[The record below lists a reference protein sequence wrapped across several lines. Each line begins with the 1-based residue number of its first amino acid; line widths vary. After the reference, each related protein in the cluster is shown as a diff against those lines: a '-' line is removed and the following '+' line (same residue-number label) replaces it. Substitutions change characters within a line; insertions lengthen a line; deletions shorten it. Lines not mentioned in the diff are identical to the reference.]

1 MHIERH
7 RAAYNPFSDWRL
19 KKTGPFSLYC
29 DYRPLQL
36 SFLLPNMCWLTDQSP
51 VSMLFCTP
59 LSTWGNYSTQQDH
72 MTPVDE
78 WHLLQGK
85 VLSKNSTEHIDCMNK
100 TLRQIFIFRALW
112 IFTLLLA
119 AELLYS
125 CVFCHCVLHMK
136 TIHHFLQALKK

>member
-7 RAAYNPFSDWRL
+7 RAAYNPFGDWRL
-19 KKTGPFSLYC
+19 KKTGPFSLCC

-36 SFLLPNMCWLTDQSP
+36 SFLLSNMCWLTDQSP
-51 VSMLFCTP
+51 VSMLFYTP
-59 LSTWGNYSTQQDH
+59 LWTWGNYSIQQGH

-78 WHLLQGK
+78 WHVLQGK

-100 TLRQIFIFRALW
+100 TLRQIYIFRALW
-112 IFTLLLA
+112 IFPLLLA

-136 TIHHFLQALKK
+136 TINHLIQALKK